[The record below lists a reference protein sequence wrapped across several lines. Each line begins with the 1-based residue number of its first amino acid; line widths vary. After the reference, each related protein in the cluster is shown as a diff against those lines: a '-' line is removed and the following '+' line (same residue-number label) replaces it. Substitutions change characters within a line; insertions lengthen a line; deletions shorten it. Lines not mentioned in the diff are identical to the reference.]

1 MSKEPGVRM
10 NGRRAAYH
18 DDGRTAIS
26 PYLMLAAV
34 LWMAAMTGRLYPQ
47 FSDAIRLD
55 GRVTTVAAYLADAC
69 GERAG
74 PLAIACRQ
82 AAQSRARHLL
92 RREQAKSILLIE
104 APVLGYFFLFWP
116 ARFLFRR
123 RPAGGAG

>member
-1 MSKEPGVRM
+1 MRPIMMTGETPAS
-10 NGRRAAYH
+10 AAALPA
-18 DDGRTAIS
+18 AIS

-34 LWMAAMTGRLYPQ
+34 LWMAAMTARLYPQ
-47 FSDAIRLD
+47 FSDAIRVD

-74 PLAIACRQ
+74 PLAITCRQ
-82 AAQSRARHLL
+82 AAQLRARHLL
-92 RREQAKSILLIE
+92 RREQAKSILMIE
-104 APVLGYFFLFWP
+104 VPVLGYFFLFWP

>member
-1 MSKEPGVRM
+1 MRPIMMTGETPAS
-10 NGRRAAYH
+10 AAALPA
-18 DDGRTAIS
+18 AIS

-34 LWMAAMTGRLYPQ
+34 LWMAAMTARLYPQ
-47 FSDAIRLD
+47 FSDAIRVD

-74 PLAIACRQ
+74 PLAITCRQ
-82 AAQSRARHLL
+82 AAQLRARHLL

-116 ARFLFRR
+116 ARLLSRR
-123 RPAGGAG
+123 RQAGGAG